1 MSIVKN
7 SKKFTTNGNLSE
19 ILCFMS
25 HIKNK
30 SSKTPYNLS
39 NKNSLRN
46 TIEKLNNKRKK
57 NIFSKKSKNNSKD
70 SEIFINN
77 YLSQR
82 PRLNTEGNDT
92 NSKKMKFSMDFFNN
106 KKDQIYKIKNNKS
119 NSNKKR
125 NKSNNDGFRT
135 SIKNNFIF
143 EIVKRPKK
151 FEDSGI
157 LNKKNNS
164 NFKFTRFMGNNGNGN
179 LYNKKLIEGH
189 SKNEYNITN
198 TNTQNFSHTQ
208 SYFNQNNKKINNN
221 NNQNQNQ
228 MMMGNQDNF
237 NFKHSYR
244 DDINIKK
251 SGAINSKIIKEKKMK
266 NFSGLILQISPPFLN
281 NNKLSHIQNYFRN
294 IHKNKKVIINQK
306 EKENKE
312 KNVMTTEPKDLNQE
326 EAEEFFLKDNSSNY
340 LLVSKN
346 PTQITNYIEKKEN
359 NKYINNYFNI
369 CESTNIEIK
378 NDDNKKNKDKNEEDE
393 NEYDT
398 YEEIHFYF
406 IQKIQKG
413 KKLKLN
419 MNNKKS

>member
-7 SKKFTTNGNLSE
+7 SKKYTSNGNLSE
-19 ILCFMS
+19 ILSFMS
-25 HIKNK
+25 HVKNN
-30 SSKTPYNLS
+30 SNSTPFNLR

-46 TIEKLNNKRKK
+46 TLEKLNSKPKK
-57 NIFSKKSKNNSKD
+57 NISSKKSKNNSKD

-82 PRLNTEGNDT
+82 PCLNTEGNEK
-92 NSKKMKFSMDFFNN
+92 NSKKMKFSMDFFSS
-106 KKDQIYKIKNNKS
+106 KKDQMFKIKNNKS
-119 NSNKKR
+119 ISNKKR
-125 NKSNNDGFRT
+125 NKSNNDNFRT

-151 FEDSGI
+151 CEDSGI
-157 LNKKNNS
+157 LNKKNIS
-164 NFKFTRFMGNNGNGN
+164 NFKFTRFMGNNGN
-179 LYNKKLIEGH
+179 LYNKKLIEGN

-221 NNQNQNQ
+221 NQVV
-228 MMMGNQDNF
+228 MGHQDNLR
-237 NFKHSYR
+237 HSYR
-244 DDINIKK
+244 DDSKK

-294 IHKNKKVIINQK
+294 IHKNKKVTINQK
-306 EKENKE
+306 EKENNKE
-312 KNVMTTEPKDLNQE
+312 KNIITDEPKELNQE
-326 EAEEFFLKDNSSNY
+326 EEAEDFFLKDNSSNY

-369 CESTNIEIK
+369 CESKNIEIK
-378 NDDNKKNKDKNEEDE
+378 NDDNKKNEDRNDEDE
-393 NEYDT
+393 NDYDNF
-398 YEEIHFYF
+398 EEIHFYF
-406 IQKIQKG
+406 IKKIQNG
-413 KKLKLN
+413 KKFNLN

>member
-7 SKKFTTNGNLSE
+7 SKKYTSNGTLSE
-19 ILCFMS
+19 ILSFMS
-25 HIKNK
+25 HVKNN
-30 SSKTPYNLS
+30 SNSTPFNLR

-46 TIEKLNNKRKK
+46 TLEKLNSKPKK
-57 NIFSKKSKNNSKD
+57 NISSKKSKNNSKD

-82 PRLNTEGNDT
+82 PCLNTEGNEK
-92 NSKKMKFSMDFFNN
+92 NSKKMKFSMDFFSS
-106 KKDQIYKIKNNKS
+106 KKDQMFKIKNNKS
-119 NSNKKR
+119 ISNKKR
-125 NKSNNDGFRT
+125 NKSNNDNFRT

-151 FEDSGI
+151 YEDSGI
-157 LNKKNNS
+157 LNKKNIS
-164 NFKFTRFMGNNGNGN
+164 NFKFTRFMGNNGN
-179 LYNKKLIEGH
+179 LYNKKLIEGN

-221 NNQNQNQ
+221 NQVV
-228 MMMGNQDNF
+228 MGHQDNLR
-237 NFKHSYR
+237 HSYR
-244 DDINIKK
+244 DDSKK

-294 IHKNKKVIINQK
+294 IHKNKKVTINQK
-306 EKENKE
+306 EKENNKE
-312 KNVMTTEPKDLNQE
+312 KNIITDDPKELNQE
-326 EAEEFFLKDNSSNY
+326 EEAEDFFLKDNSSNY

-369 CESTNIEIK
+369 CESTNIEIR
-378 NDDNKKNKDKNEEDE
+378 NDDNKKNEDRNDEDE
-393 NEYDT
+393 NDYDT
-398 YEEIHFYF
+398 FEEIHFYF
-406 IQKIQKG
+406 IKKIQNG

>member
-1 MSIVKN
+1 
-7 SKKFTTNGNLSE
+7 
-19 ILCFMS
+19 
-25 HIKNK
+25 
-30 SSKTPYNLS
+30 
-39 NKNSLRN
+39 LRN
-46 TIEKLNNKRKK
+46 TLEKLNSKPKK
-57 NIFSKKSKNNSKD
+57 NISSKKSKNNSKD

-82 PRLNTEGNDT
+82 PCLNTEGNEK
-92 NSKKMKFSMDFFNN
+92 NSKKMKFSMDFFSS
-106 KKDQIYKIKNNKS
+106 KKDQMFKIKNNKS
-119 NSNKKR
+119 ISNKKR
-125 NKSNNDGFRT
+125 NKSNNDNFRT

-151 FEDSGI
+151 CEDSGI
-157 LNKKNNS
+157 LNKKNIS
-164 NFKFTRFMGNNGNGN
+164 NFKFTRFMGNNGN
-179 LYNKKLIEGH
+179 LYNKKLIEGN

-221 NNQNQNQ
+221 NQVV
-228 MMMGNQDNF
+228 MGHQDNLR
-237 NFKHSYR
+237 HSYR
-244 DDINIKK
+244 DDSKK

-294 IHKNKKVIINQK
+294 IHKNKKVTINQK
-306 EKENKE
+306 EKENNKE
-312 KNVMTTEPKDLNQE
+312 KNIITDDPKELNQE
-326 EAEEFFLKDNSSNY
+326 EEAEDFFLKDNSSNY

-378 NDDNKKNKDKNEEDE
+378 NDGNKKNEDRNDEDE
-393 NEYDT
+393 NDYDT
-398 YEEIHFYF
+398 FEEIHFYF
-406 IQKIQKG
+406 IKKIQNG

>member
-1 MSIVKN
+1 
-7 SKKFTTNGNLSE
+7 
-19 ILCFMS
+19 
-25 HIKNK
+25 
-30 SSKTPYNLS
+30 
-39 NKNSLRN
+39 
-46 TIEKLNNKRKK
+46 
-57 NIFSKKSKNNSKD
+57 
-70 SEIFINN
+70 
-77 YLSQR
+77 
-82 PRLNTEGNDT
+82 
-92 NSKKMKFSMDFFNN
+92 MDFFSN
-106 KKDQIYKIKNNKS
+106 KKDQIFKIKNNKS

-125 NKSNNDGFRT
+125 NKSNNGDFRT

-157 LNKKNNS
+157 LNKKNIS
-164 NFKFTRFMGNNGNGN
+164 NFKFTRFIGNNGN
-179 LYNKKLIEGH
+179 LYNKKLIEGN

-221 NNQNQNQ
+221 QGA
-228 MMMGNQDNF
+228 MGHQDNLR
-237 NFKHSYR
+237 HSYR
-244 DDINIKK
+244 DDIKK
-251 SGAINSKIIKEKKMK
+251 AGPINSKIVKEKKMK

-294 IHKNKKVIINQK
+294 IHKNKKVIVNQK
-306 EKENKE
+306 EKENNKE
-312 KNVMTTEPKDLNQE
+312 KNVMTTEPKELNQDDA
-326 EAEEFFLKDNSSNY
+326 EAEDFFIKDNSSNY

-378 NDDNKKNKDKNEEDE
+378 NDNNKKNEDRNDEDE
-393 NEYDT
+393 SDYDT

>member
-7 SKKFTTNGNLSE
+7 SKKYTSNGNLSE
-19 ILCFMS
+19 ILSFMS
-25 HIKNK
+25 HVKNN
-30 SSKTPYNLS
+30 SNSTPFNLR

-46 TIEKLNNKRKK
+46 TLEKLNSKPKK
-57 NIFSKKSKNNSKD
+57 NISSKKSKNNSKD
-70 SEIFINN
+70 SDIFINN

-82 PRLNTEGNDT
+82 PCLNTEGNEK
-92 NSKKMKFSMDFFNN
+92 NSKKMKFSMDFFSS
-106 KKDQIYKIKNNKS
+106 KKDQMFKIKNNKS
-119 NSNKKR
+119 ISNKKR
-125 NKSNNDGFRT
+125 NKSNNDNFRT

-151 FEDSGI
+151 CEDSGI
-157 LNKKNNS
+157 LNKKNIS
-164 NFKFTRFMGNNGNGN
+164 NFKFTRFMGNNGN
-179 LYNKKLIEGH
+179 LYNKKLIEGN

-221 NNQNQNQ
+221 NQVV
-228 MMMGNQDNF
+228 MGHQDNLR
-237 NFKHSYR
+237 HSYR
-244 DDINIKK
+244 DDSKK

-294 IHKNKKVIINQK
+294 IHKNKKVTINQK
-306 EKENKE
+306 EKENNKE
-312 KNVMTTEPKDLNQE
+312 KNIITDDPKELNQE
-326 EAEEFFLKDNSSNY
+326 EEAEDFFLKDNSSNY

-369 CESTNIEIK
+369 CESTNIEIR
-378 NDDNKKNKDKNEEDE
+378 NDDNKKNEDRNDEDE
-393 NEYDT
+393 NDYDT
-398 YEEIHFYF
+398 FEEIHFYF
-406 IQKIQKG
+406 IKKIQNG

>member
-7 SKKFTTNGNLSE
+7 SKKYTSNGNLSE
-19 ILCFMS
+19 ILSFMS
-25 HIKNK
+25 HVKNN
-30 SSKTPYNLS
+30 SNSTPYNLRT
-39 NKNSLRN
+39 KNSLRN
-46 TIEKLNNKRKK
+46 TLEKLNSKPKK
-57 NIFSKKSKNNSKD
+57 NISSKKSKNNSKD

-82 PRLNTEGNDT
+82 PCLNTEGNEK
-92 NSKKMKFSMDFFNN
+92 NSKKMKFSMDFFSS
-106 KKDQIYKIKNNKS
+106 KKDQMFKIKNNKS
-119 NSNKKR
+119 ISNKKR
-125 NKSNNDGFRT
+125 NKSNNDNFRT

-151 FEDSGI
+151 YEDSGI
-157 LNKKNNS
+157 LNKKNIS
-164 NFKFTRFMGNNGNGN
+164 NFKFTRFMGNNGN
-179 LYNKKLIEGH
+179 LYNKKLIEGN

-221 NNQNQNQ
+221 NQVV
-228 MMMGNQDNF
+228 MGHQDNLR
-237 NFKHSYR
+237 HSYR
-244 DDINIKK
+244 DDSKK

-294 IHKNKKVIINQK
+294 IHKNKKVTINQK
-306 EKENKE
+306 EKENNKE
-312 KNVMTTEPKDLNQE
+312 KNIITDDPKELNQE
-326 EAEEFFLKDNSSNY
+326 EEAEDFFLKDNSSNY

-378 NDDNKKNKDKNEEDE
+378 NDGNKKNEDRNDEDE
-393 NEYDT
+393 NDYDT
-398 YEEIHFYF
+398 FEEIHFYF
-406 IQKIQKG
+406 IKKIQNG

>member
-7 SKKFTTNGNLSE
+7 SKKYTSNGNLSE
-19 ILCFMS
+19 ILSFMS
-25 HIKNK
+25 HVKNN
-30 SSKTPYNLS
+30 SNSTPFNLR

-46 TIEKLNNKRKK
+46 TLEKLNSKPKK
-57 NIFSKKSKNNSKD
+57 NISSKKSKNNSKD

-82 PRLNTEGNDT
+82 PCLNTEGNEK
-92 NSKKMKFSMDFFNN
+92 NSKKMKFSMDFFSS
-106 KKDQIYKIKNNKS
+106 KKDQMFKIKNNKS
-119 NSNKKR
+119 ISNKKR
-125 NKSNNDGFRT
+125 NKSNNDNFRT

-151 FEDSGI
+151 CEDSGI
-157 LNKKNNS
+157 LNKKNIS
-164 NFKFTRFMGNNGNGN
+164 NFKFTRFMGNNGN
-179 LYNKKLIEGH
+179 LYNKKLIEGN

-221 NNQNQNQ
+221 NQVV
-228 MMMGNQDNF
+228 MGHQDNLR
-237 NFKHSYR
+237 HSYR
-244 DDINIKK
+244 DDSKK

-281 NNKLSHIQNYFRN
+281 NNRLSHIQNYFRN
-294 IHKNKKVIINQK
+294 IHKNKKVTINQK
-306 EKENKE
+306 EKENNKE
-312 KNVMTTEPKDLNQE
+312 KNIITDDPKELNQE
-326 EAEEFFLKDNSSNY
+326 EEAEDFFLKDNSSNY

-369 CESTNIEIK
+369 CESTNIEIR
-378 NDDNKKNKDKNEEDE
+378 NDDNKKNEDRNDEDE
-393 NEYDT
+393 NDYDT
-398 YEEIHFYF
+398 FEEIHFYF
-406 IQKIQKG
+406 IKKIQNG

>member
-7 SKKFTTNGNLSE
+7 SKKYTSNGNLSE
-19 ILCFMS
+19 ILSFMS
-25 HIKNK
+25 HVKNN
-30 SSKTPYNLS
+30 SNSTPFNLR

-46 TIEKLNNKRKK
+46 TLEKLNSKPKK
-57 NIFSKKSKNNSKD
+57 NISSKKSKNNSKD

-82 PRLNTEGNDT
+82 PCLNTEGNEK
-92 NSKKMKFSMDFFNN
+92 NSKKMKFSMDFFSS
-106 KKDQIYKIKNNKS
+106 KKDQMFKIKNNKS
-119 NSNKKR
+119 ISNKKR
-125 NKSNNDGFRT
+125 NKSNNDNFRT

-151 FEDSGI
+151 CEDSGI
-157 LNKKNNS
+157 LNKKNIS
-164 NFKFTRFMGNNGNGN
+164 NFKFTRFMGNNGN
-179 LYNKKLIEGH
+179 LYNKKLIEGN

-221 NNQNQNQ
+221 NQVV
-228 MMMGNQDNF
+228 MGHQDNLR
-237 NFKHSYR
+237 HSYR
-244 DDINIKK
+244 DDSKK

-294 IHKNKKVIINQK
+294 IHKNKKVTINQK
-306 EKENKE
+306 EKENNKE
-312 KNVMTTEPKDLNQE
+312 KNIITDDPKELNQE
-326 EAEEFFLKDNSSNY
+326 EEAEDFFLKDNSSNY

-378 NDDNKKNKDKNEEDE
+378 NDGNKKNEDRNDEDE
-393 NEYDT
+393 NDYDT
-398 YEEIHFYF
+398 FEEIHFYF
-406 IQKIQKG
+406 IKKIQNG

>member
-7 SKKFTTNGNLSE
+7 SKKYTSNGNLSE
-19 ILCFMS
+19 ILSFMS
-25 HIKNK
+25 HVKNN
-30 SSKTPYNLS
+30 SNSTPFNLR

-46 TIEKLNNKRKK
+46 TLEKLNSKPKK
-57 NIFSKKSKNNSKD
+57 NISSKKSKNNSKD

-82 PRLNTEGNDT
+82 PCLNTEGNEK
-92 NSKKMKFSMDFFNN
+92 NSKKMKFSMDFFSN
-106 KKDQIYKIKNNKS
+106 KKDQMFKIKNNKS
-119 NSNKKR
+119 ISNKKR
-125 NKSNNDGFRT
+125 NKSNNDNFRT

-151 FEDSGI
+151 CEDSGI
-157 LNKKNNS
+157 LNKKNIS
-164 NFKFTRFMGNNGNGN
+164 NFKFTRFMGNNGN
-179 LYNKKLIEGH
+179 LYNKKLIEGN

-221 NNQNQNQ
+221 NQVV
-228 MMMGNQDNF
+228 MGHQDNLR
-237 NFKHSYR
+237 HSYR
-244 DDINIKK
+244 DDSKK

-294 IHKNKKVIINQK
+294 IHKNKKVTINQK
-306 EKENKE
+306 EKENNKE
-312 KNVMTTEPKDLNQE
+312 KNIITDDPKELNQE
-326 EAEEFFLKDNSSNY
+326 EEAEDFFLKDNSSNY

-378 NDDNKKNKDKNEEDE
+378 NDGNKKNEDRNDEDE
-393 NEYDT
+393 NDYDT
-398 YEEIHFYF
+398 FEEIHFYF
-406 IQKIQKG
+406 IKKIQNG

>member
-7 SKKFTTNGNLSE
+7 SKKYTSNGNLSE
-19 ILCFMS
+19 ILSFMS
-25 HIKNK
+25 HVKNN
-30 SSKTPYNLS
+30 SNSTPFNLR

-46 TIEKLNNKRKK
+46 TLEKLNSKPKK
-57 NIFSKKSKNNSKD
+57 NISSKKSKNNSKD

-82 PRLNTEGNDT
+82 PCLNTEGNEK
-92 NSKKMKFSMDFFNN
+92 NSKKMKFSMDFFSS
-106 KKDQIYKIKNNKS
+106 KKDQMFKIKNNKS
-119 NSNKKR
+119 ISNKKR
-125 NKSNNDGFRT
+125 NKSNNDNFRT

-151 FEDSGI
+151 CEDSGI
-157 LNKKNNS
+157 LNKKNIS
-164 NFKFTRFMGNNGNGN
+164 NFKFTRFMGNNGN
-179 LYNKKLIEGH
+179 LYNKKLIEGN

-221 NNQNQNQ
+221 NQVV
-228 MMMGNQDNF
+228 MGHQDNLR
-237 NFKHSYR
+237 HSYR
-244 DDINIKK
+244 DDSKK

-294 IHKNKKVIINQK
+294 IHKNKKVTINQK
-306 EKENKE
+306 EKENNKE
-312 KNVMTTEPKDLNQE
+312 KNIITDDPKELNQE
-326 EAEEFFLKDNSSNY
+326 EEAEDFFLKDNSSNY

-369 CESTNIEIK
+369 CESTNIEIR
-378 NDDNKKNKDKNEEDE
+378 NDDNKKNEDRNDEDE
-393 NEYDT
+393 NDYDT

-406 IQKIQKG
+406 IQKIQNG
-413 KKLKLN
+413 KKFNLN

>member
-7 SKKFTTNGNLSE
+7 SKKYTSNGNLSE
-19 ILCFMS
+19 ILSFMS
-25 HIKNK
+25 HVKNN
-30 SSKTPYNLS
+30 SNSTPFNLR

-46 TIEKLNNKRKK
+46 TLEKLNSKPKK
-57 NIFSKKSKNNSKD
+57 NISSKKSKNNSKD
-70 SEIFINN
+70 SEMFINN

-82 PRLNTEGNDT
+82 PCLNTEGNEK
-92 NSKKMKFSMDFFNN
+92 NSKKMKFSMDFFSS
-106 KKDQIYKIKNNKS
+106 KKDQMFKIKNNKS
-119 NSNKKR
+119 ISNKKR
-125 NKSNNDGFRT
+125 NKSNNDNFRT

-151 FEDSGI
+151 CEDSGI
-157 LNKKNNS
+157 LNKKNIS
-164 NFKFTRFMGNNGNGN
+164 NFKFTRFMGNNGN
-179 LYNKKLIEGH
+179 LYNKKLIEGN

-221 NNQNQNQ
+221 NQVV
-228 MMMGNQDNF
+228 MGHQDNLR
-237 NFKHSYR
+237 HSYR
-244 DDINIKK
+244 DDSKK

-294 IHKNKKVIINQK
+294 IHKNKKVTINQK
-306 EKENKE
+306 EKENNKE
-312 KNVMTTEPKDLNQE
+312 KNIITDEPKELNQE
-326 EAEEFFLKDNSSNY
+326 EEAEDFFLKDNSSNY

-378 NDDNKKNKDKNEEDE
+378 NDGNKKNEDRNDEDE
-393 NEYDT
+393 NDYDT
-398 YEEIHFYF
+398 FEEIHFYF
-406 IQKIQKG
+406 IKKIQNG

>member
-7 SKKFTTNGNLSE
+7 SKKYTSNGNLSE
-19 ILCFMS
+19 ILSFMS
-25 HIKNK
+25 HVKNN
-30 SSKTPYNLS
+30 SNSTPFNLR

-46 TIEKLNNKRKK
+46 TLEKLNSKPKK
-57 NIFSKKSKNNSKD
+57 NISSKKSKNNSKD

-82 PRLNTEGNDT
+82 PCLNTEGNEK
-92 NSKKMKFSMDFFNN
+92 NSKKMKFSMDFFSS
-106 KKDQIYKIKNNKS
+106 KKDQMFKIKNNKS
-119 NSNKKR
+119 ISNKKR
-125 NKSNNDGFRT
+125 NKSNNDNFRT
-135 SIKNNFIF
+135 SIKINFIF

-151 FEDSGI
+151 CEDSGI
-157 LNKKNNS
+157 LNKKNIS
-164 NFKFTRFMGNNGNGN
+164 NFKFTRFMGNNGN
-179 LYNKKLIEGH
+179 LYNKKLIEGN

-221 NNQNQNQ
+221 NQVV
-228 MMMGNQDNF
+228 MGHQDNLR
-237 NFKHSYR
+237 HSYR
-244 DDINIKK
+244 DDSKK

-294 IHKNKKVIINQK
+294 IHKNKKVTINQK
-306 EKENKE
+306 EKENNKE
-312 KNVMTTEPKDLNQE
+312 KNIITDDPKELNQE
-326 EAEEFFLKDNSSNY
+326 EEAEDFFLKDNSSNY

-369 CESTNIEIK
+369 CESTNIEIR
-378 NDDNKKNKDKNEEDE
+378 NDDNKKNEDRNDEDE
-393 NEYDT
+393 NDYDT

-406 IQKIQKG
+406 IQKIQNG
-413 KKLKLN
+413 KKFNLN

>member
-7 SKKFTTNGNLSE
+7 SKKYTSNGNLSE
-19 ILCFMS
+19 ILSFMS
-25 HIKNK
+25 HVKNN
-30 SSKTPYNLS
+30 SNSTPFNLR

-46 TIEKLNNKRKK
+46 TLEKLNSKPKK
-57 NIFSKKSKNNSKD
+57 NISSKKSKNNSKD

-82 PRLNTEGNDT
+82 PCLNTEGNEK
-92 NSKKMKFSMDFFNN
+92 NSKKMKFSMDFFSS
-106 KKDQIYKIKNNKS
+106 KKDQMFKIKNNKS
-119 NSNKKR
+119 ISNKKR
-125 NKSNNDGFRT
+125 NKSNNDNFRT

-151 FEDSGI
+151 CEDSGI
-157 LNKKNNS
+157 LNKKNIS
-164 NFKFTRFMGNNGNGN
+164 NFKFTRFMGNNGN
-179 LYNKKLIEGH
+179 LYNKKLIEGN

-221 NNQNQNQ
+221 NQVV
-228 MMMGNQDNF
+228 MGHQDNLR
-237 NFKHSYR
+237 HSYR
-244 DDINIKK
+244 DDSKK

-294 IHKNKKVIINQK
+294 IHKNKKVTINQK
-306 EKENKE
+306 EKENNKE
-312 KNVMTTEPKDLNQE
+312 KNIITDEPKELNQE
-326 EAEEFFLKDNSSNY
+326 EEAEDFFLKDNSSNY

-378 NDDNKKNKDKNEEDE
+378 NDGNKKNEDRNDEDE
-393 NEYDT
+393 NDYDT
-398 YEEIHFYF
+398 FEEIHFYF
-406 IQKIQKG
+406 IKKIQNG